1 MSDFT
6 AVITGASRG
15 IGAAV
20 TKILAENGGELVI
33 GARDEA
39 TVEPIAN
46 DRSAAAVAVDVRDE
60 DAVRTF
66 IREAAET
73 LGEID
78 VLIPNAGVY
87 HGPSGSTPLPDESY
101 DRYDDHLAT
110 NARGV
115 FATIKEAVPYLTDDA
130 RVLVP
135 SGKPAREPTEG
146 AGSYGVSK
154 AAAEAVAR
162 GFAADLSQVVGV
174 IDPGQVQTELT
185 EKDYGREPGDVAPM
199 YLWAAR
205 KAPADTINGNV
216 TGIKVWLQATR

>member
-20 TKILAENGGELVI
+20 TKAFAETGANLVI
-33 GARDEA
+33 GARNQSS
-39 TVEPIAN
+39 VEPIAR
-46 DRSAAAVAVDVRDE
+46 DLPVTALPVDVRDAE
-60 DAVRTF
+60 AVRAF
-66 IREAAET
+66 IRDAADE
-73 LGEID
+73 LDEID

-87 HGPSGSTPLPDESY
+87 HGPSGSTPLPEESY
-101 DRYDDHLAT
+101 ERYDDHLAT

-115 FATIKEAVPYLTDDA
+115 FATIKEAVPHLAADA

-135 SGKPAREPTEG
+135 SGKPAREPTAG

-162 GFAADLSQVVGV
+162 GFAADLDQVVGV

-185 EKDYGREPGDVAPM
+185 EKDYGREPADVAPL
-199 YLWAAR
+199 YVWAAR
-205 KAPADTINGNV
+205 NAPAETIDGSV
-216 TGIKVWLQATR
+216 TGIKAWLHATR